1 MKRHAGKTQGQPLNM
16 STVSAAYAPA
26 RPHARLVQHPKSPPA
41 DDNRRIV
48 VLDTETTGLE
58 VNQGHRVIEIGCIE
72 MVRGLR
78 TGRTFHE
85 YLNPDRSVPPEATAI
100 HGLRDADLASAPRF
114 AEIGRPFLEF
124 VHGAVLVVHH
134 APFDIDFLDAELRR
148 AGSKR
153 SLANFV
159 AEIVDTLPIAQ
170 GLHPGQRHDL
180 RSLCRHYRIDTSG
193 DDRHEAL
200 ADADLLASLY
210 CAMHLSQFSLALSPD
225 TENFAAQPAPG
236 HVRTPLLVQQ
246 PSAAELAAHEQFLD
260 HIDRQCPTGSLW
272 RRLRP

>member
-16 STVSAAYAPA
+16 STVSAAHAPA
-26 RPHARLVQHPKSPPA
+26 PPHDLLVSRSKSPPA
-41 DDNRRIV
+41 DDNRHIV

-58 VNQGHRVIEIGCIE
+58 VAQGHRVIEIGCIE

-78 TGRTFHE
+78 TGRTFHT

-100 HGLRDADLASAPRF
+100 NGLGDADLASAPRF
-114 AEIGRPFLEF
+114 AEIGRPFIEF
-124 VHGAVLVVHH
+124 IHGAVLVAHH
-134 APFDIDFLDAELRR
+134 AQFDIDFLNAELRR
-148 AGSKR
+148 AGSRR
-153 SLANFV
+153 SLTDFV
-159 AEIVDTLPIAQ
+159 AEIVDTLPIARE
-170 GLHPGQRHDL
+170 LHPGQPHDL
-180 RSLCRHYRIDTSG
+180 RSLCRHYRIDTAG

-225 TENFAAQPAPG
+225 TENFPARPAPG
-236 HVRTPLLVQQ
+236 LVRTPLVVQQ

-260 HIDRQCPTGSLW
+260 HIDRQCPAGSLW
-272 RRLRP
+272 RRLRQ